1 MRRGGLRAAVPRQLQ
16 RRHLSVHLLPRRALE
31 AARVPL
37 RIRLQK
43 VLPIVAQERGQVVL
57 LSEQDRRC
65 DPFGVGAVKLLRL
78 LLLRPVVK
86 GRALAERA
94 VIEIALYRV
103 VRTPERLAQ
112 ALHALHA
119 VRLCRKLLRVKK
131 IASRAP
137 DLVRRAPDGAGGAFF
152 FQYRQPAIR
161 VQLLRIRRA
170 FRQPDAPLRLA
181 ACG

>member
-1 MRRGGLRAAVPRQLQ
+1 MLFFCSSKMPGAAQQKLFQHLLRRQKARQRVMRRGGLRAAVPRQLQ

-78 LLLRPVVK
+78 LLLRRSSKAAP
-86 GRALAERA
+86 
-94 VIEIALYRV
+94 
-103 VRTPERLAQ
+103 
-112 ALHALHA
+112 
-119 VRLCRKLLRVKK
+119 
-131 IASRAP
+131 SRSAP
-137 DLVRRAPDGAGGAFF
+137 S
-152 FQYRQPAIR
+152 
-161 VQLLRIRRA
+161 
-170 FRQPDAPLRLA
+170 
-181 ACG
+181 